1 MTDIASTVQS
11 VKLIAQQLTESSQ
24 VLVVPNPEFPVAQFA
39 QGYTP
44 DQAPTNTEVTPE
56 MTAAVED
63 HFEEMNEDTV
73 ITEEEVGTDLVSL
86 VSGALAKIQ
95 YNVNNVIVP
104 SVDSMVRDF
113 NERQQTSTSADIRAD
128 IFRYNAIHSEPRLTS
143 HLQNYGA
150 VNPQANYRTFILN
163 AASVEE
169 IIEMVSINNP
179 HAEREQVTEWLLTVD
194 PEVISQTYSSL
205 FNRNKAV
212 AVADLPFIA
221 ATNAPFNVDALV
233 LAYFLCGHLSENP
246 CDVVAESV
254 TEEEWY
260 HTLRMLHEMLG
271 AYVLRAYTRRADDM
285 RNGVLILRSESSNAI
300 EIRRLVVYLNGDGE
314 PQWKAA
320 NGDLSAVLGS
330 ALESEGSQ
338 TIARLA
344 ERQTYFIQKFQAVY
358 PLIQSAADDN
368 AERNRRKDMIEA
380 FCAQAVQGTLGDLQV
395 DGLREKAQD
404 AIRGVR
410 PEQLC
415 NEFMAFGKLICS
427 VYFPEST
434 YWDYMC
440 TMDQCSKESNGD
452 VGVRERSTQAL
463 FSLYAAWAAGQLR
476 VERFTPEVNEQ
487 PAQPL
492 EEPTGGEA
500 EAAIGDAATGEGPL
514 VEDGDE
520 ETELDLEPAEDE
532 TV

>member
-1 MTDIASTVQS
+1 
-11 VKLIAQQLTESSQ
+11 
-24 VLVVPNPEFPVAQFA
+24 
-39 QGYTP
+39 
-44 DQAPTNTEVTPE
+44 
-56 MTAAVED
+56 
-63 HFEEMNEDTV
+63 
-73 ITEEEVGTDLVSL
+73 
-86 VSGALAKIQ
+86 
-95 YNVNNVIVP
+95 
-104 SVDSMVRDF
+104 
-113 NERQQTSTSADIRAD
+113 
-128 IFRYNAIHSEPRLTS
+128 
-143 HLQNYGA
+143 
-150 VNPQANYRTFILN
+150 
-163 AASVEE
+163 
-169 IIEMVSINNP
+169 
-179 HAEREQVTEWLLTVD
+179 
-194 PEVISQTYSSL
+194 
-205 FNRNKAV
+205 
-212 AVADLPFIA
+212 
-221 ATNAPFNVDALV
+221 
-233 LAYFLCGHLSENP
+233 
-246 CDVVAESV
+246 
-254 TEEEWY
+254 
-260 HTLRMLHEMLG
+260 
-271 AYVLRAYTRRADDM
+271 M

-300 EIRRLVVYLNGDGE
+300 ENRRLVVYLNGDVE

-440 TMDQCSKESNGD
+440 TMDQCSKESKGD